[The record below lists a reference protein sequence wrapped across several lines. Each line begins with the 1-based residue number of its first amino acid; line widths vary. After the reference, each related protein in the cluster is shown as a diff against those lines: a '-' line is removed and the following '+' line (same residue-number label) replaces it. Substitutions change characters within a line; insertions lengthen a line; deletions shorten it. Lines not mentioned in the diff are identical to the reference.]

1 MNMDSKDKDRNVFS
15 VHRLKRSFS
24 FAFGGIGTAWKE
36 ANFKIHVMAA
46 FLTTAA
52 GFAFQLSKWEWM
64 ILLLLFA
71 GMFALEMVNTAI
83 EKIVD
88 LATQDYHPLAKE
100 AKDLAA
106 GAVLVY
112 AIFAVVIGMIIFLP
126 KWFRLFV

>member
-1 MNMDSKDKDRNVFS
+1 MNMDSKDRNVFS
-15 VHRLKRSFS
+15 GKRLKRSFS
-24 FAFGGIGTAWKE
+24 YAFCGIFTAWKE

-46 FLTTAA
+46 FLTASA
-52 GFAFQLSKWEWM
+52 GLAVQLSKWEWI
-64 ILLLLFA
+64 ILFLLFA

-112 AIFAVVIGMIIFLP
+112 AIFSVVIGMIIFLP
-126 KWFRLFV
+126 KLFRLFI